1 MTARTSLNFG
11 RASYGMGQS
20 TDADTRDNTELNSV
34 GTITVSLVCKGGRL
48 WLWFEV
54 TDQ

>member
-1 MTARTSLNFG
+1 MRARISLNFG

-20 TDADTRDNTELNSV
+20 TDAGTRDNTELNSV

-48 WLWFEV
+48 WLV
-54 TDQ
+54 A